1 MLTAGLDLAAQPA
14 ATSLAVI
21 DWQPNS
27 ARLLSLELGVA
38 DTRVIELSN
47 QVDKLGIDCALG
59 WPLEFIE
66 FLNRYAQ
73 LVEAKPVIDGGID
86 WRRQISFR
94 ESDREVRR
102 ITGRWP
108 LSVATDRLGL
118 TAMRAAGLLSKLQE
132 QGIDIDRAGF
142 GKIVEIYPG
151 ASLRLWQFE
160 TAGYRTSAQ
169 IRQKLIARLQQN
181 LPGLD
186 LANFI
191 EIMVSS
197 CDAFDAVIASL
208 AARASA
214 IGQSTA
220 PSASQVA
227 VAKIEGW
234 IHLPKNPIT
243 QLLEF

>member
-1 MLTAGLDLAAQPA
+1 MLTAGLDLAAQPG
-14 ATSLAVI
+14 ATALAVI
-21 DWQPNS
+21 QWQRGS
-27 ARLLSLELGVA
+27 ASLRSLQLGVT
-38 DTRVIELSN
+38 DDEVIAQAKS
-47 QVDKLGIDCALG
+47 VDKLGIDCALG
-59 WPLEFIE
+59 WPVAFVE
-66 FLNRYAQ
+66 FLNQHAQ
-73 LVEAKPVIDGGID
+73 LTEAQPIFDGGID

-118 TAMRAAGLLSKLQE
+118 TAMRAAGLLSKLQA

-191 EIMVSS
+191 EMMISS